1 MSKKPTRDDIQSIGH
16 RIYDKYI
23 YMDIFHLFFKK
34 EEGMVVQSTPAP
46 STHSSFIVYILYL
59 STHTLNH
66 LLMHKCNIVH
76 K

>member
-23 YMDIFHLFFKK
+23 YMDIFHLFFNYYKK
-34 EEGMVVQSTPAP
+34 EEGMVVQSSPAP

-66 LLMHKCNIVH
+66 V
-76 K
+76 